1 MRGSEEN
8 SKNIFGDALKI
19 SEYLTSFAMATNA
32 TWPFVTLPD
41 FEIVTGKS
49 FNSSVG
55 AELIMFA
62 PRVARQDRRAF
73 EEYAQVNQHWI
84 KQDLQNR
91 GLDVDPGKIP
101 ERIYFVSK
109 DDDVETEFSAPLWQI
124 GPAPTNSSI
133 ILKDIYSQASFR
145 RMIDDVLIQKGI
157 LVGVKL
163 YFRLYNLHC
172 IDSIFLRFDSP
183 QLSEVVD
190 QEALD
195 KETSSVDYVRLADQP
210 SSYAIVPVFDS
221 FKEDNREIVGFL
233 FAVVPWD
240 IYFQNILSDS
250 AQGISVEVEDTC
262 GSLFTYRVNGP
273 DVSFS
278 GHGGVQASSE
288 FERLKQ
294 STDFAEVARFKG
306 GTSDLEYL
314 QFCNYRLSVYPTQEF
329 AQEYKSTEPI
339 WFAMIVLA
347 IFVFT
352 SAVFLVFDIAV
363 SRRQRRVMASATRT
377 RAIVASM
384 FPETVQE
391 RIFERADK
399 SSEIGITS
407 SFGQKNKL
415 KAFLTGEHE
424 TEERERSNPIADLF
438 PEVTIR
444 KYAPRRLSC

>member
-1 MRGSEEN
+1 MR
-8 SKNIFGDALKI
+8 FG
-19 SEYLTSFAMATNA
+19 
-32 TWPFVTLPD
+32 
-41 FEIVTGKS
+41 
-49 FNSSVG
+49 
-55 AELIMFA
+55 
-62 PRVARQDRRAF
+62 
-73 EEYAQVNQHWI
+73 
-84 KQDLQNR
+84 
-91 GLDVDPGKIP
+91 
-101 ERIYFVSK
+101 
-109 DDDVETEFSAPLWQI
+109 
-124 GPAPTNSSI
+124 
-133 ILKDIYSQASFR
+133 
-145 RMIDDVLIQKGI
+145 
-157 LVGVKL
+157 
-163 YFRLYNLHC
+163 
-172 IDSIFLRFDSP
+172 SP

-195 KETSSVDYVRLADQP
+195 KETSGVDYVRLVDQP

-221 FKEDNREIVGFL
+221 FKEDKRKIVGFL